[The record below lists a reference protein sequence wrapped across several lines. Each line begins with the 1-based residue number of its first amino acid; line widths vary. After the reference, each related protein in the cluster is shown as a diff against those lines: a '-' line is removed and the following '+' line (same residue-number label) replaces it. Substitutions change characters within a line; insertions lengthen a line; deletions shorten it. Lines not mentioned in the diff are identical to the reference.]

1 MKKNLNALKERPL
14 PEPDEEEIEEAEN
27 DVIEPY
33 LDEEDEPDK
42 TSEEMDE
49 IQNDSFEED
58 NDPKEDK

>member
-1 MKKNLNALKERPL
+1 MSVKCFKKNVRL

-42 TSEEMDE
+42 MSEMDE

>member
-1 MKKNLNALKERPL
+1 MGCSEEEFERLVNERKNALKERPL

-42 TSEEMDE
+42 
-49 IQNDSFEED
+49 NV
-58 NDPKEDK
+58 

>member
-1 MKKNLNALKERPL
+1 MTQQEFFAAIK
-14 PEPDEEEIEEAEN
+14 EIEEAEN

-58 NDPKEDK
+58 EEDNDPKEDK